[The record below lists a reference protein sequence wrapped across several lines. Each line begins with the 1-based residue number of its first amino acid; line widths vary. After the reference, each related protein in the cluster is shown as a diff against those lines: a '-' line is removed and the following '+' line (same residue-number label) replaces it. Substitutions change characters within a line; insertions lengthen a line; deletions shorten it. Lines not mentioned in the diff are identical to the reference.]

1 MNFVFLSPHFPPNY
15 YQFAVALKNHGAMV
29 LGLADENHD
38 SLRPE
43 LKSALNEYFR
53 VNNMHNYDELVRA
66 LGYFIHR
73 YGKLDR
79 IDSHNEYWLET
90 EARLRTDF
98 NIPGIRSDQIDRVK
112 RKSRMR
118 EVFINAEIKVARG
131 RVVKDLEDAQ
141 KLIKET
147 GYPLVA
153 KPDIGVGAAATYK
166 IHNENELINF
176 FETKPPVDY
185 LFEEFVSGQIVT
197 FDGLTD
203 RDGTPVFTNS
213 LVYSAGIMETVLN
226 DDLVYYYTLREIPA
240 DLEALGCRTLEAFD
254 VHERFFHFEFFRTGT
269 GDLLALEV
277 NMRPPGGLTTDMFNY
292 ACDIDVYNAWASIMA
307 GKGFPYPDY
316 THKYFC
322 LYASRKSNRAYVHGE
337 DEILS
342 EFGDKICHREE
353 ISGVFS
359 VALGNYGYILRSP
372 DLEEVIAIAKFIQEQ
387 RGSHADRISQIV

>member
-15 YQFAVALKNHGAMV
+15 YQFAVALKKHGVTV
-29 LGLADENHD
+29 LGLADESYD

-43 LKSALNEYFR
+43 LKSALTEYFR
-53 VNNMHNYDELVRA
+53 VNDMHNYDELLRA
-66 LGYFIHR
+66 LGFFTHR

-98 NIPGIRSDQIDRVK
+98 NIPGIHSDQIYRIK
-112 RKSRMR
+112 RKSLMR
-118 EVFINAEIKVARG
+118 EVFLKAGIKIARG
-131 RVVKDLEDAQ
+131 KMVKTLEDATE
-141 KLIKET
+141 LIQQT
-147 GYPLVA
+147 GYPVVA

-166 IHNENELINF
+166 IHNENDLKSF
-176 FETKPPVDY
+176 LETKPPVDY
-185 LFEEFVSGQIVT
+185 LLEEFVRGQICT

-203 RDGTPVFTNS
+203 RDGTLVFMNS

-226 DDLVYYYTLREIPA
+226 DDLVHYYTLREIPN
-240 DLEALGCRTLEAFD
+240 DLESLGRRVLEAFD
-254 VHERFFHFEFFRTGT
+254 VRERFFHFEFFRQTDT
-269 GDLLALEV
+269 GDLVALEV

-292 ACDIDVYNAWASIMA
+292 ACDIDVYDGWASIIA

-316 THKYFC
+316 THKYYC
-322 LYASRKSNRAYVHGE
+322 LYASRKSNRSYAHTE
-337 DEILS
+337 EEILAKY
-342 EFGDKICHREE
+342 GDKICHREH

-372 DLEEVIAIAKFIQEQ
+372 DLDEVIAIAKFIQEQ
-387 RGSHADRISQIV
+387 